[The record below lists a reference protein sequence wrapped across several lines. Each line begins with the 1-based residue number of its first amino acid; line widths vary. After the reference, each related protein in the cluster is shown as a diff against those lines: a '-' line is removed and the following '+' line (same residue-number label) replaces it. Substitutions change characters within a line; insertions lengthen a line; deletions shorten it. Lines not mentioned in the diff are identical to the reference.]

1 MISVWKKVHA
11 RGSEFF
17 PLRVVPYGMENH
29 FYHIRWAPMSVTIFI
44 MHVHKL
50 RNAGYANAQQM
61 DKKRITI
68 LR

>member
-1 MISVWKKVHA
+1 
-11 RGSEFF
+11 
-17 PLRVVPYGMENH
+17 
-29 FYHIRWAPMSVTIFI
+29 MSVTIFI